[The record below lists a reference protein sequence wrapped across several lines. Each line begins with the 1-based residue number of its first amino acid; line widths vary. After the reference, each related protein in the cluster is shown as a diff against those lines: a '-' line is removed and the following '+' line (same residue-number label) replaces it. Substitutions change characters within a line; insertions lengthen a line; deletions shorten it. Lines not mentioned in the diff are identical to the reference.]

1 MTQISDSP
9 LRSDRNAMRVPSGDH
24 DGSNSN
30 PGECVSRVRSVPSAS
45 MVHTSSWLS
54 NAIRPDSEL
63 DPPPLLGPDA
73 AAAAVVTLTGA
84 PPPPWLDSDREG
96 AARPVQPAS
105 TAAIPSSSRI

>member
-9 LRSDRNAMRVPSGDH
+9 LRSDRNAIRVPSGDH

-73 AAAAVVTLTGA
+73 AAVVTLTGA
-84 PPPPWLDSDREG
+84 PPPPPWLDADREG

-105 TAAIPSSSRI
+105 TAAIPSSSRS